1 MKKICLIARQ
11 NVYTGVEHKIMDDYG
26 LKAVDGI
33 RYGKEKL
40 INDNYTLSSI
50 ANDLNMSLRRKI
62 RNGQQTS
69 IQFVLK
75 MVAKSKFKTN

>member
-50 ANDLNMSLRRKI
+50 ANDL
-62 RNGQQTS
+62 
-69 IQFVLK
+69 
-75 MVAKSKFKTN
+75 

>member
-40 INDNYTLSSI
+40 INDNYKL
-50 ANDLNMSLRRKI
+50 
-62 RNGQQTS
+62 
-69 IQFVLK
+69 
-75 MVAKSKFKTN
+75 

>member
-50 ANDLNMSLRRKI
+50 VNDLKHEFEKENPKWTADKYSI
-62 RNGQQTS
+62 RFEDGS
-69 IQFVLK
+69 EIEI
-75 MVAKSKFKTN
+75 